1 MILDGKKVANELKEN
16 LFKRIDSLK
25 KNKIFPSLSIV
36 LVGNNPAS
44 QMYSSFLTKTVKK
57 YGLDVRV
64 HEYSE
69 SILENE
75 LVLEIKKLN
84 EDKTVD
90 GILIMMPLPKHI
102 SEEKIIDTILPEKDI
117 DGLTTVNIGSIVKNK
132 DCLCPCTPKAVMTIL
147 ESYKIDIEGKDVVVL
162 GRSAVVGKT
171 LALMLLNKNATVTVC
186 HSKTRN
192 LKDKTLNAD
201 ILISAIGK
209 PHYVK
214 EDMVKKDAIVIDVG
228 INKLNGKT
236 VGDVDYEKVEKTA
249 RAITPVPSGVGSVT
263 TTVVVDTLVSVV
275 EKKFLHKKG

>member
-16 LFKRIDSLK
+16 LFKRIDVLK
-25 KNKIFPSLSIV
+25 KNKKFPCLSIV

-44 QMYSSFLTKTVKK
+44 QMYSSFLSKTVKK
-57 YGLDVRV
+57 YDLDVRV

-69 SILENE
+69 NILENE

-84 EDKTVD
+84 EDKNVD

-249 RAITPVPSGVGSVT
+249 RAITPVPGGVGSVT

>member
-16 LFKRIDSLK
+16 LFKRIDALK

-57 YGLDVRV
+57 YDLDVRV

-69 SILENE
+69 NILENE

-84 EDKTVD
+84 EDENVD

-147 ESYKIDIEGKDVVVL
+147 ESYKVDIEGKDVVVL

-249 RAITPVPSGVGSVT
+249 RAITPVPGGVGSVT